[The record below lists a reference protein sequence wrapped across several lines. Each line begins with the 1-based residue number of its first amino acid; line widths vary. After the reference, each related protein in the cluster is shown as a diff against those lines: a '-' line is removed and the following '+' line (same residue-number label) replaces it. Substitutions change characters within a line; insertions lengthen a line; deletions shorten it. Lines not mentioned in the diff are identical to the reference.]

1 VFKKQNSDLS
11 GQLRDRQLIYL
22 ILRSRQLAQHNP
34 HQDSGYAMLIVSVLG
49 VFMFS
54 LMSAYLTLTNL
65 GTSSTNA
72 YVDGTNTFYAAES
85 GLNTRANQ
93 LRQRFIGYTVPTGLS
108 PGQVTTASVVTP
120 ANIANCFSMPISTSS
135 SNTSNDFECRN
146 YAFQYNSNSAT
157 VQQDGGTT
165 QTIDRNQKIDYT
177 AFTFVADKTV
187 YDPTS
192 TVAAPVPYVIPPG
205 QMYSGLNSQQYLY
218 TVYSTAAKIDPTD
231 PVASSQRGD
240 AKTVLQ
246 MDFKSQIIPLFQFAA
261 FYDRDLEL
269 NSTAPMK
276 LTGRIH
282 TNANLYVQ
290 PTPLISTSQDIDF
303 LGKVTVA
310 GDIYNRVDASPTP
323 AAQKG
328 TARVSLGGSPPDYTP
343 YASFPPYNASNTNP
357 ITDLS
362 TFKNYLANQSSGV
375 QPLSPPAPGFLRKRN
390 YYTNQIG
397 EYFGKADLR
406 LEMTP
411 NSPIPFKFTAIQN
424 GVNARGGTC
433 TTTSIVGQDPP
444 QNYIDPSRE
453 GSNFKCTQFNLGQIT
468 SLQQPVLALTR
479 GNTEEEAKF
488 CAKPTDGSIDR
499 TKDILNYAS
508 VTADP
513 TTAGLSVAQ
522 IDKVLRALQ
531 VATSAARQPMDYA
544 NVAATGSLPTDVRST
559 FATLLAD
566 GTLNIGLTPTQ
577 ITAISSAAPASIAK
591 ARRSC
596 FLPAPIVMVAT
607 NHGYNGNNPPVQP
620 EPIPIWVPP
629 GGVAPPPP
637 TQVISLILD
646 AIGTKPANAVDYLI
660 GNVYGLYDPREWRAM
675 QVLQTNIESLTVWNR
690 DGRFVSLSSA
700 NLTLPAVATDLVA
713 ALNSG
718 DPTLAPTNPPAVDAA
733 SGNGLLFIRAQP
745 NSGSS
750 IGSFEHLG
758 LAAADL
764 TERGLVFYANVDDF
778 LDGRTSGNSD
788 VIADSTTEPIYK
800 LNADNSEA
808 KDPITG
814 KSIILDYYRLYPN
827 TATAS
832 RYTGKSP
839 YAFGFNGGR
848 NLPGSMTIS
857 SDQASYLQGDYNTVA
872 RKPAA
877 IMADTITMLSVNCL
891 SPGQSIDP
899 LNIPTAN
906 LNCLIAPWSLSS
918 GNSPWTGSPIVSPTN
933 GKMYGAQTT
942 SVNAAFLSFTPQSWG
957 NLGTGRGYG
966 SNYYSGGL
974 NNYMRFVENWS
985 GQNFNYSGSLVSLGT
1000 PLEFSG
1006 GFRPGGSSDSYF
1018 SPPTRNFNYD
1028 TSFNAF
1034 PSLPP
1039 MTPSVIFLQ
1048 QDVFKRNH

>member
-11 GQLRDRQLIYL
+11 GQLSHKQLIHL
-22 ILRSRQLAQHNP
+22 IIRAQHIARRDLP
-34 HQDSGYAMLIVSVLG
+34 QDSGYAMLIVSVLS
-49 VFMFS
+49 VFLFS
-54 LMSAYLTLTNL
+54 LMAAYLTLTNL
-65 GTSSTNA
+65 GTLSTNA

-85 GLNTRANQ
+85 GLNSRASQ
-93 LRQRFIGYTVPTGLS
+93 LRQRFVGYTVPKGLS
-108 PGQVTTASVVTP
+108 PGQVTTASIVTP
-120 ANIANCFSMPISTSS
+120 ANIANCFSIPISTAP
-135 SNTSNDFECRN
+135 SNTNDFECRN
-146 YAFQYNSNSAT
+146 YAFQYNNNSAT
-157 VQQDGGTT
+157 VQGNGGNL

-177 AFTFVADKTV
+177 AFTFVADRTN

-192 TVAAPVPYVIPPG
+192 TVGAPIPHVIPAG
-205 QMYSGLNSQQYLY
+205 EMYAGLNSQQYLY
-218 TVYSTAAKIDPTD
+218 TVYSTAAKIDPAD

-269 NSTAPMK
+269 NSTAPMQ
-276 LTGRIH
+276 LNGRLH

-290 PTPLISTSQDIDF
+290 PTPLVSTSKDIDF

-310 GDIYNRVDASPTP
+310 GDIYNRVDASLTP
-323 AAQKG
+323 ATQKG
-328 TARVSLGGSPPDYTP
+328 TARVSLGGNPPDY
-343 YASFPPYNASNTNP
+343 
-357 ITDLS
+357 
-362 TFKNYLANQSSGV
+362 NQGSGV
-375 QPLSPPAPGFLRKRN
+375 KILNPPAPGFLRKRN

-411 NSPIPFKFTAIQN
+411 NSPIPFKFTAIQS
-424 GVNARGGTC
+424 GANARGGAC
-433 TTTSIVGQDPP
+433 TSTYIVGQDPP
-444 QNYIDPSRE
+444 QNYIDPNRE
-453 GSNFKCTQFNLGQIT
+453 GTNFKCNQFSLGQIT

-488 CAKPTDGSIDR
+488 CAQPTDGSIDR
-499 TKDILNYAS
+499 TKDILNYAGI
-508 VTADP
+508 TADP
-513 TTAGLSVAQ
+513 TTTGLSPAQ

-531 VATSAARQPMDYA
+531 VATSSARQPMDYA
-544 NVAATGSLPTDVRST
+544 NVAAAGSLPTAVRST

-566 GTLNIGLTPTQ
+566 ATLNIGLTPAQ
-577 ITAISSAAPASIAK
+577 ITAISSAVPASIAK

-629 GGVAPPPP
+629 GGAASPPP
-637 TQVISLILD
+637 TDVISYLLD
-646 AIGTKPANAVDYLI
+646 AIGTKPAYAVDYLI
-660 GNVYGLYDPREWRAM
+660 GNAYGLYDPREWRAM

-700 NLTLPAVATDLVA
+700 DLTLPAVATDLVT

-718 DPTLAPTNPPAVDAA
+718 NPTIAPTNPPAVDPA
-733 SGNGLLFIRAQP
+733 SGNGFLFIRAQP
-745 NSGSS
+745 NSSAA

-778 LDGRTSGNSD
+778 LDGRTTGTPD
-788 VIADSTTEPIYK
+788 VLADATTEPIYK
-800 LNADNSEA
+800 LNADNSQV
-808 KDPITG
+808 KDPVTG
-814 KSIILDYYRLYPN
+814 KPIILDYYRLYPN

-848 NLPGSMTIS
+848 NLPSSMTIAT
-857 SDQASYLQGDYNTVA
+857 DRASYLQGDYNTVTK
-872 RKPAA
+872 KPAA

-918 GNSPWTGSPIVSPTN
+918 GNSPWTGSPIVSPKN

-957 NLGTGRGYG
+957 NLGSGRGYG

-974 NNYMRFVENWS
+974 NNYMRFVEDWN
-985 GQNFNYSGSLVSLGT
+985 GQTFNYSGSLVSLGT

-1006 GFRPGGSSDSYF
+1006 GFRSGGSSDSYF
-1018 SPPTRNFNYD
+1018 FPPTRNFNYD

-1039 MTPSVIFLQ
+1039 MTPSVIYLQ
-1048 QDVFKRNH
+1048 QDVFKRNY

>member
-1 VFKKQNSDLS
+1 MFKKQNSDLP
-11 GQLRDRQLIYL
+11 GQLSHKQLIHF
-22 ILRSRQLAQHNP
+22 ILREYLARRDLP
-34 HQDSGYAMLIVSVLG
+34 QDSGYAMLLVSVLS
-49 VFMFS
+49 VFIFS
-54 LMSAYLTLTNL
+54 LLAAYLTLTNL
-65 GTSSTNA
+65 GTLSTNA
-72 YVDGTNTFYAAES
+72 HIDGTNTFYAAES
-85 GLNTRANQ
+85 GLNTRASQ
-93 LRQRFIGYTVPTGLS
+93 LRQKFIGYTVPTGLS
-108 PGQVTTASVVTP
+108 PGQVTTASIVTP
-120 ANIANCFSMPISTSS
+120 ANIANCFSIPTGTVSS
-135 SNTSNDFECRN
+135 STNDFECRN
-146 YAFQYNSNSAT
+146 YAFQYNNNSAT
-157 VQQDGGTT
+157 VKGNGGNLQTT
-165 QTIDRNQKIDYT
+165 DRNQKIDYT
-177 AFTFVADKTV
+177 AFTFVADRTN

-192 TVAAPVPYVIPPG
+192 AVGAPIPHVIPAG
-205 QMYSGLNSQQYLY
+205 QMYAGLNSQQYLY
-218 TVYSTAAKIDPTD
+218 TVYSTAAKIDPAD

-269 NSTAPMK
+269 NSTAPMQ
-276 LTGRIH
+276 LNGRIH

-290 PTPLISTSQDIDF
+290 PTPLVSTSKDIDF
-303 LGKVTVA
+303 LGKITVA
-310 GDIYNRVDASPTP
+310 GDIYNRVDASLTP
-323 AAQKG
+323 ATQKG

-343 YASFPPYNASNTNP
+343 FATFPPYDASNQDP

-362 TFKNYLANQSSGV
+362 TFKNYLANQGSGV
-375 QPLSPPAPGFLRKRN
+375 QPLNPPSPGFLRKRN

-411 NSPIPFKFTAIQN
+411 NSPIPFKFTSIQS
-424 GVNARGGTC
+424 GANARGGAC
-433 TTTSIVGQDPP
+433 TSTYTVGQDPP
-444 QNYIDPSRE
+444 QNYIDPNRE
-453 GSNFKCTQFNLGQIT
+453 GANFKCTQFSLGQIT
-468 SLQQPVLALTR
+468 SLQQPVLVLTR
-479 GNTEEEAKF
+479 DSTAEEAKF
-488 CAKPTDGSIDR
+488 CAQPTDGSTDR

-513 TTAGLSVAQ
+513 TTAGLNLAQ

-531 VATSAARQPMDYA
+531 VAISSARQPIDYA
-544 NVAATGSLPTDVRST
+544 NVAATGTLPTAVRST

-566 GTLNIGLTPTQ
+566 STLNIGLTPTQ
-577 ITAISSAAPASIAK
+577 ITAISGASPASIAK

-629 GGVAPPPP
+629 GGTAPPPP
-637 TQVISLILD
+637 TDVISFLLD
-646 AIGTKPANAVDYLI
+646 AIGTKPAHAVDYLI
-660 GNVYGLYDPREWRAM
+660 GNAYGLYDSREWRAM

-700 NLTLPAVATDLVA
+700 DLTIPAVATDLVT

-718 DPTLAPTNPPAVDAA
+718 NPTTAPTNPPAVDAT

-745 NSGSS
+745 NSGASV
-750 IGSFEHLG
+750 GSFEQLG

-778 LDGRTSGNSD
+778 LDGRTTGTSD
-788 VIADSTTEPIYK
+788 VIADDTTEPIYK
-800 LNADNSEA
+800 LKADNSRVI
-808 KDPITG
+808 DPATG
-814 KSIILDYYRLYPN
+814 KPIILDYYRLYPN

-848 NLPGSMTIS
+848 TLPSSMTIS
-857 SDQASYLQGDYNTVA
+857 TDQASYLQGDYNTVA
-872 RKPAA
+872 QKPAA

-918 GNSPWTGSPIVSPTN
+918 GNSPWTGNPIVSTKN

-957 NLGTGRGYG
+957 NLGSGRGYG
-966 SNYYSGGL
+966 SNYYGGGL
-974 NNYMRFVENWS
+974 NNYMRFVEDWN
-985 GQNFNYSGSLVSLGT
+985 GQTFNYSGSLVSLGT

-1006 GFRPGGSSDSYF
+1006 GFRPGGSADSYF
-1018 SPPTRNFNYD
+1018 FPPTRRFNYD

-1039 MTPSVIFLQ
+1039 MTPSVIYLQ
-1048 QDVFKRNH
+1048 QDVFKRKY